1 MNAVLSSFTN
11 NTSANGVAKK
21 LNCKE
26 NPLQLKMEF
35 PRKSIARRFCCKIK
49 SLRDYWTNQ

>member
-1 MNAVLSSFTN
+1 LIKGVLSTFTN

-21 LNCKE
+21 LNYRD
-26 NPLQLKMEF
+26 PLQLKIEF
-35 PRKSIARRFCCKIK
+35 QRKSIARRICCKIK

>member
-1 MNAVLSSFTN
+1 MKAVLSSFTN

-21 LNCKE
+21 LNCRD
-26 NPLQLKMEF
+26 PLQLKMEF
-35 PRKSIARRFCCKIK
+35 QRKSIARRICCKIK